1 MALASDTSM
10 RSAYVRSNHCHWR
23 LVLLAGCLTC
33 ATLFYNNCCVQAEQ
47 GVVMLPTCDTCDP
60 NMPCAGPDLRTCPC
74 FPGERQIL
82 TFYYHRVQ
90 GIGVVRCY
98 FFGCFPNNSTLSSR
112 CDKFY
117 AKCCDIGG
125 DSNCSSWTKSILAKE
140 SEGLRPLALGNGTV
154 SKYRGPDRTCWRHTV
169 PTTMPTTFTM
179 PTNLTVPTTVPP
191 SVLTT
196 SPLEGSATTAT
207 SYLEGSTTTPS
218 PPPAIETP
226 PLLVTT
232 THPVE
237 GAQKDTFRFPLIPI
251 VIAISMA
258 ISVATFVVVY
268 LTCSRGRHVKRGI
281 TGWRQLHYT
290 CSLKKKLGLQVQP
303 LDSEDLNQDQQQL
316 QCEKGIFE
324 EISLGDQIGSGQFAD
339 WHRGIWRGQM
349 VTLKLFKATAGEQF
363 DREVQHSSI
372 YMMRHESIALYH
384 DAGQRQCSTTIT
396 TTSTT
401 TNDKDATAARAESVR
416 HSFQVQPWIIVE
428 YHPNGSLFDFL
439 SRYCYPDVPADER
452 LGIEDMRQMT
462 LSVVAGLTHLHS
474 HVQGQYFGCKPS
486 IAHRNLKSKNILVK
500 QDGTCC
506 ISDLSLAISRDNKE
520 DGEHYVNE
528 ASLMV
533 GDARYTAPEVLDGS
547 ISRSSFEEFRA
558 ADVYS
563 LALII
568 WELAHACCPANGS
581 SPAYSKPY
589 ADSIP
594 EVPSSKDVYEA
605 VCIRK
610 CRPPLPKHWLENEVL
625 SVIHRIINTSWK
637 EHGQKRFSANRI
649 WRNVQALETV
659 KVKRPDNT
667 VM

>member
-10 RSAYVRSNHCHWR
+10 RSAYVRSNHCHCHWR

-90 GIGVVRCY
+90 GTGVVRCY
-98 FFGCFPNNSTLSSR
+98 FFGCFPNNSTMSSR
-112 CDKFY
+112 CDEFY

-140 SEGLRPLALGNGTV
+140 SEGLRQLDNTTASVVT
-154 SKYRGPDRTCWRHTV
+154 GPNRTCWRHTV
-169 PTTMPTTFTM
+169 TTTMPTNVTV
-179 PTNLTVPTTVPP
+179 PTTITVPNNVIVPTTVPTNITVP
-191 SVLTT
+191 TSVPTT

-207 SYLEGSTTTPS
+207 SHLEGSATTPA
-218 PPPAIETP
+218 AIETP
-226 PLLVTT
+226 PLRVTT
-232 THPVE
+232 VHPVK
-237 GAQKDTFRFPLIPI
+237 GAQKDTFRFSLIPAA
-251 VIAISMA
+251 VAMSMV
-258 ISVATFVVVY
+258 ISVVTFIVVY

-303 LDSEDLNQDQQQL
+303 LDSEELNQDQQQQQQQQQQ
-316 QCEKGIFE
+316 QCDEGIFE

-384 DAGQRQCSTTIT
+384 DAGQRRCSTTIAT
-396 TTSTT
+396 ATSTT
-401 TNDKDATAARAESVR
+401 TNDKDATAADAETVCRSI
-416 HSFQVQPWIIVE
+416 QPWIIMQ

-462 LSVVAGLTHLHS
+462 LSIGAGLMHLHS

-528 ASLMV
+528 DGLMV
-533 GDARYTAPEVLDGS
+533 GEARYKAPEVLDGS

-568 WELAHACCPANGS
+568 WELAHACSPANGMS
-581 SPAYSKPY
+581 
-589 ADSIP
+589 
-594 EVPSSKDVYEA
+594 
-605 VCIRK
+605 
-610 CRPPLPKHWLENEVL
+610 VL
-625 SVIHRIINTSWK
+625 VEDDYCCCCCS
-637 EHGQKRFSANRI
+637 
-649 WRNVQALETV
+649 
-659 KVKRPDNT
+659 
-667 VM
+667 